1 MSEGNANDVNTWS
14 NVPYFIVQGLKENGH
29 NVLTVDMRIKYV
41 AVLYNLV
48 VTKPLLYL
56 FRKSLYSYDRSLLK
70 NILYNWKL
78 KSIAK
83 NTQGT
88 DLYLSMVD
96 GNLYKY
102 TNKKYIYL
110 VDWTFEYEVIQ
121 DYKKNIDFL
130 ERGFITRQEKMMMN
144 ASINIIMR
152 ESCKEFVLNKYR
164 KMTIYGPKTNV
175 INSLLIEPIKFSFK
189 DTNNV
194 VFLGAPRYLKG
205 ATQLLKISEKIL
217 SIDSSINIYFIGIT
231 LVDVGLQLSYNDR
244 IHFCGYLDKGL
255 EQEKNLYYKIICGAK
270 VCVNTNEGFV
280 SIASLMEASYLG
292 KPVIVSRHHQTL
304 SMYGENSNCV
314 FYCDGTNED
323 LYELILYL
331 YQQNMEEYGV
341 LCERCREQFKNSTWS
356 EFLKGILSSPLL

>member
-1 MSEGNANDVNTWS
+1 MNITVLSEGNANDVNTWS

-121 DYKKNIDFL
+121 DYKKI
-130 ERGFITRQEKMMMN
+130 
-144 ASINIIMR
+144 
-152 ESCKEFVLNKYR
+152 
-164 KMTIYGPKTNV
+164 
-175 INSLLIEPIKFSFK
+175 LIF
-189 DTNNV
+189 
-194 VFLGAPRYLKG
+194 
-205 ATQLLKISEKIL
+205 
-217 SIDSSINIYFIGIT
+217 
-231 LVDVGLQLSYNDR
+231 
-244 IHFCGYLDKGL
+244 
-255 EQEKNLYYKIICGAK
+255 
-270 VCVNTNEGFV
+270 
-280 SIASLMEASYLG
+280 
-292 KPVIVSRHHQTL
+292 
-304 SMYGENSNCV
+304 
-314 FYCDGTNED
+314 
-323 LYELILYL
+323 
-331 YQQNMEEYGV
+331 
-341 LCERCREQFKNSTWS
+341 
-356 EFLKGILSSPLL
+356 